1 MHCSWFHFQ
10 CLAWSWTC
18 LGGPAVP
25 ENADVAL
32 VLERMR
38 GSNEF
43 LDEFEKVFGDS
54 DEEAEPENMEEPDDT
69 CIMKEEAAAAARRDG
84 DEAEAFNK
92 EIGEATV
99 KILTAPEAGSEV
111 IEDLGLKAAENRT
124 TLSGALRNRETF
136 EGAEPDLVR
145 LLCFMRMAPF
155 GCDSDVIPDSMVTR
169 KLVLSSP
176 AKWHNLVRH
185 QMAHADALDNLPMH
199 RRSRVS
205 AWIEQQEKAR
215 KQAAPSL
222 PSCVVIR
229 SGDVVA
235 VAIAGTW
242 RVGLILTVWRV
253 LKKGAGGQQCCQ
265 EIPRS
270 GMHPARVVIM
280 QEDEEHQGLFQC
292 KAESESTVLQC
303 LHIGLRLD
311 TEATKRKAGIDG
323 LKVLLPEDCFID
335 TVPNPLP
342 GV

>member
-1 MHCSWFHFQ
+1 M
-10 CLAWSWTC
+10 
-18 LGGPAVP
+18 P
-25 ENADVAL
+25 ENADVAV

-54 DEEAEPENMEEPDDT
+54 DGEAEPEKMEEPDDT
-69 CIMKEEAAAAARRDG
+69 CIMTEEAAAAARKHG

-99 KILTAPEAGSEV
+99 NILTAPETGSGV
-111 IEDLGLKAAENRT
+111 SEDRGLKAEENRT

-136 EGAEPDLVR
+136 EGAEPDLLR

-155 GCDSDVIPDSMVTR
+155 GCDSDVIPNSMVTR
-169 KLVLSSP
+169 KIVLSSP

-185 QMAHADALDNLPMH
+185 QMAHTDALDNLPMH
-199 RRSRVS
+199 RRSRLS

-222 PSCVVIR
+222 PSCVVIQ

-235 VAIAGTW
+235 VTFAGAW
-242 RVGLILTVWRV
+242 RVGLVLTVWRF

-265 EIPRS
+265 EIPRG
-270 GMHPARVVIM
+270 GMHSARVVIM
-280 QEDEEHQGLFQC
+280 QEDEEHPGLFQC
-292 KAESESTVLQC
+292 NANSESTVLQC
-303 LHIGLRLD
+303 EHIGLRLD
-311 TEATKRKAGIDG
+311 SGDKAQSCHRWVEAALARG
-323 LKVLLPEDCFID
+323 LFH
-335 TVPNPLP
+335 
-342 GV
+342 